1 MSTVIKRTTLVVR
14 SVERSQAFY
23 RDVLGFTTAFDQ
35 EITMAGS
42 GYPAARAGDRV
53 RLVMMQGSDPGGSMI
68 GLLEHLDPKLPEPA
82 ERSTGIGDSVIVM
95 HTADLDRVHR
105 ACSASGVRV
114 FSEPHPFTIR
124 GPDGKPAQMQSMTV
138 FDPDG
143 FILEINQR
151 PG

>member
-14 SVERSQAFY
+14 SVERSKAFY

-42 GYPAARAGDRV
+42 GYPAAKAGDRV
-53 RLVMMQGSDPGGSMI
+53 RLVMMQGSDPGGSMV

-82 ERSTGIGDSVIVM
+82 ERSVGIGDTVIVM
-95 HTADLDRVHR
+95 HTTDLDRVHR
-105 ACSASGVRV
+105 ACNASGVRI

-124 GPDGKPAQMQSMTV
+124 APDGKPAQMQSMTI

-143 FILEINQR
+143 FILEVNQR